1 MLDFNNV
8 ITITLKELQDAR
20 RNRWYLI
27 YVLVFSGLSLALAWM
42 GMTGLGDYGLA
53 GFGRTAASIINIVL
67 LVVPLMGLTLGAIS
81 LAGERERS
89 TLLYLL
95 AQPVTQLEVLLGKYF
110 GLAIALFSALVLGF
124 GISGILITVQG
135 GSADISL
142 YLVMVLLAFMLGL
155 VSLSLGFLI
164 SSMVRKGS
172 TAVSIALFIWL
183 LLLIFGD
190 LGLMGTSMVLKLGVG
205 QLFTLTLLNP
215 MQIFKIAAILNI
227 RGSLE
232 VLGPAGIYA
241 LRTYGPQ
248 LLPGLI
254 AVLVA
259 WTLVPMS
266 VAYFTFR
273 KSGAL

>member
-8 ITITLKELQDAR
+8 ITITQKELQDAR

-27 YVLVFSGLSLALAWM
+27 YVIVFAGLSLALAWL

-67 LVVPLMGLTLGAIS
+67 LIVPLMGLTLGAIS

-95 AQPVTQLEVLLGKYF
+95 AQPVTQLEVLLGKYL

-124 GISGILITVQG
+124 GISGIFIALQG
-135 GSADISL
+135 GSAEINL
-142 YLVMVLLAFMLGL
+142 YLLMVLLAFMLAL
-155 VSLSLGFLI
+155 VSLSIGFLI
-164 SSMVRKGS
+164 SSVVRKGS
-172 TAVSIALFIWL
+172 TAISIALFIWL

-190 LGLMGTSMVLKLGVG
+190 LGIMGTSMVLKLGVG

-215 MQIFKIAAILNI
+215 MQVFKIAAILNI

-241 LRTYGPQ
+241 LRTYGSQ
-248 LLPGLI
+248 LMPGLI
-254 AVLVA
+254 AVLLA
-259 WTLVPMS
+259 WALLPLTLS
-266 VAYFTFR
+266 YFAFR
-273 KSGAL
+273 RSGAL

>member
-8 ITITLKELQDAR
+8 ITISLKELQDAR

-27 YVLVFSGLSLALAWM
+27 YVLVFTGLSLALAWM

-67 LVVPLMGLTLGAIS
+67 LVVPLMGLTLGALS
-81 LAGERERS
+81 LAGERERN
-89 TLLYLL
+89 TLQYLL
-95 AQPVTQLEVLLGKYF
+95 AQPVTQFEVLFGKYL

-124 GISGILITVQG
+124 GISGIFISLQG
-135 GSADISL
+135 GSAEINL
-142 YLVMVLLAFMLGL
+142 YLLMVLLAFMLAL

-172 TAVSIALFIWL
+172 TAISIALFIWL

-190 LGLMGTSMVLKLGVG
+190 LGLMGTSIMLRLGVG
-205 QLFTLTLLNP
+205 QLLTLTLLNP

-241 LRTYGPQ
+241 LRTYGTQ
-248 LLPGLI
+248 LMPGLI
-254 AVLVA
+254 GVLLA
-259 WTLVPMS
+259 WTLLPLTF
-266 VAYFTFR
+266 AYYAFR
-273 KSGAL
+273 RSGAF

>member
-8 ITITLKELQDAR
+8 ITISLKELQDAR

-27 YVLVFSGLSLALAWM
+27 YVLVFTGLSLALAWM

-81 LAGERERS
+81 LAGERERN
-89 TLLYLL
+89 TLQYLL
-95 AQPVTQLEVLLGKYF
+95 AQPVTQFEVLLGKYL

-124 GISGILITVQG
+124 GISGIFISLQG
-135 GSADISL
+135 GSAEINL
-142 YLVMVLLAFMLGL
+142 YLLMVLLAFMLDL

-172 TAVSIALFIWL
+172 TAISIALFIWL

-190 LGLMGTSMVLKLGVG
+190 LGLMGTSIMLKLGVG
-205 QLFTLTLLNP
+205 QLLTLTLLNP

-241 LRTYGPQ
+241 LRTYGTQ
-248 LLPGLI
+248 LMPGLI
-254 AVLVA
+254 GILLA
-259 WTLVPMS
+259 WTLLPLTF
-266 VAYFTFR
+266 AYYAFR
-273 KSGAL
+273 RSGAL

>member
-27 YVLVFSGLSLALAWM
+27 YVLVFTGLSLALAWL

-95 AQPVTQLEVLLGKYF
+95 AQPVTQLEVLLGKYI

-124 GISGILITVQG
+124 GISGILITLQG
-135 GSADISL
+135 GSAEINI
-142 YLVMVLLAFMLGL
+142 YLLMVLLAFMLAL
-155 VSLSLGFLI
+155 VSLSIGFLI

-172 TAVSIALFIWL
+172 TAVSIALFTWL
-183 LLLIFGD
+183 LLLVFGD
-190 LGLMGTSMVLKLGVG
+190 LGLMGTSIVLNLGVD

-241 LRTYGPQ
+241 LRTYGAQ
-248 LLPGLI
+248 LLPGLV
-254 AVLVA
+254 AVLAA
-259 WTLVPMS
+259 WTFVPMS
-266 VAYFTFR
+266 LAYFTFR
-273 KSGAL
+273 RTGAL